1 MPAPLLVITGPTASG
16 KTAAAVEVARRIA
29 GEIISADSMQV
40 YRHLSIGTA
49 KPTPEELQGVP
60 CHLIDHVDPDD
71 QYNLGRF
78 VTDAETTLRE
88 IWDRGKTPVICGGT
102 GMYIR
107 GLLYGV
113 FEGGE
118 PDPVVRAGLEAEFA
132 ANGLSPLFEELQKL
146 DPVSAE
152 RYGPNDRQ
160 RIIRALEVIRSSGKP
175 FSAFHQ
181 QDLSRPRF
189 PASVYILSWPREELY
204 DRINRR
210 VQVMLEAGLLNEV
223 RRYMEKGY
231 TRENPAIKALGY
243 GEIIDHLEGRLSLED
258 ALEAMRRKSRNYA
271 KRQETWFRSISDAV
285 RISAS
290 GRSAAQIADE
300 IISDIKTSGK

>member
-1 MPAPLLVITGPTASG
+1 MHTPLLVITGPTASG
-16 KTAAAVEVARRIA
+16 KTTVAVEIARRIR

-49 KPTPEELQGVP
+49 KPTVDETRDVP
-60 CHLIDHVDPDD
+60 YHLIDHVDPDD

-78 VTDAETTLRE
+78 VKEADNMLAE
-88 IWDRGKTPVICGGT
+88 IQKRGNTPVLCGGT

-118 PDPVVRAGLEAEFA
+118 PDPVVRAELEAEYKLY
-132 ANGLSPLFEELQKL
+132 GLPPLFAELL
-146 DPVSAE
+146 ARDPLSAE

-175 FSAFHQ
+175 FSEFHQ
-181 QDLSRPRF
+181 QDISRPRF
-189 PASVYILSWPREELY
+189 AASTYILSWPRDELY
-204 DRINRR
+204 DRINHRA
-210 VQVMLEAGLLNEV
+210 QVMLEAGLLDEV
-223 RRYMEKGY
+223 RNYMDNGY
-231 TRENPAIKALGY
+231 SRDNPAVKALGY
-243 GEIIDHLEGRLSLED
+243 REIIDHLEGRLPFED

-271 KRQETWFRSISDAV
+271 KRQETWFRSVPDAI
-285 RISAS
+285 RISAR
-290 GRSAAQIADE
+290 GRGAEEIAGE
-300 IISDIKTSGK
+300 IISNIKTSAN